1 MPSYEIGLRALRP
14 PSLMLSRVASVDD
27 TQRQV
32 DNDQQ
37 AVSASNEGQWV
48 QHLQSRQLIIRGLA
62 RT

>member
-1 MPSYEIGLRALRP
+1 MPSYETGLRGLRP
-14 PSLMLSRVASVDD
+14 RSHMLSRVALINE